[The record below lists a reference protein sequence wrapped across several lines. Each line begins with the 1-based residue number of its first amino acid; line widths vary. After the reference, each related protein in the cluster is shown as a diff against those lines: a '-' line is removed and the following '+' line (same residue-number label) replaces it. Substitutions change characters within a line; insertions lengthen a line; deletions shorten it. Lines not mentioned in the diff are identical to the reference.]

1 MLFAHTAP
9 AEHVAIAAVG
19 CAAVAL
25 YGWAWLHLPESR
37 RRTWR
42 LWSWAGGVLALTVS
56 MAAPVERIAE
66 ESFTGHMVQH
76 LLMIVVAAPL
86 LVLARPV
93 RTFVDG
99 LAPGHGTSG
108 AERSVARWWRTAGT
122 VIAPAMFLVV
132 LFVTHLTGIYDAA
145 LGNRFVHDAEHLAYL
160 LAAVALWAVVGSA
173 GQANAP
179 GRVAAV
185 FAVIGGSA
193 LLGVV
198 LLTAS
203 SPLIDT
209 YATSLGADALDDQRA
224 AASLMWVGGMAIS
237 LPLLVM
243 AVWRWAATEQRI
255 AERAEHLDAVAAAAS
270 ASSTA
275 APPEIR
281 SPDRAERDVRS
292 EFRGRGDEVRSGPDM

>member
-1 MLFAHTAP
+1 VFAHTAP
-9 AEHVAIAAVG
+9 AEHVAIAAIG

-42 LWSWAGGVLALTVS
+42 LWSWAGGVFALALSTAS
-56 MAAPVERIAE
+56 PVERIAD

-93 RTFVDG
+93 RTFADG
-99 LAPGHGTSG
+99 LAPGRGTTG
-108 AERSVARWWRTAGT
+108 TERRVARWWRTAGT
-122 VIAPAMFLVV
+122 VIAPALFLVV

-145 LGNRFVHDAEHLAYL
+145 LGNRFVHDAEHVAYL
-160 LAAVALWAVVGSA
+160 SAAVALWAVVCSA

-179 GRVAAV
+179 GRVGAV

-203 SPLIDT
+203 SPLMDT
-209 YATSLGADALDDQRA
+209 YANSLGAADALDDQRA
-224 AASLMWVGGMAIS
+224 AASLMWVSGMAIS
-237 LPLLVM
+237 LPLLM
-243 AVWRWAATEQRI
+243 TAFWRWAATEQRI
-255 AERAEHLDAVAAAAS
+255 AERAERLES
-270 ASSTA
+270 APHPSTRKI
-275 APPEIR
+275 PR
-281 SPDRAERDVRS
+281 S
-292 EFRGRGDEVRSGPDM
+292 